1 MIEKPVTFIINL
13 SLQTG
18 IVPTEWK
25 VAKVLPLFKPGSTP
39 EIDNYTPISIL
50 PILSKILE
58 KKVHK
63 QLVSHLESQN
73 LLFDYQFG
81 FRSNRSCE
89 LAVTYFIDHI
99 KREAKNGKL
108 TGALFID
115 LSKAF
120 DTVMRIL
127 VVYPTGSTKMNLK
140 KGKTEAMLFGTAKRL
155 NILHG
160 AQLET
165 TVNGSTINSTTDYKY
180 LGVYLNS
187 TLNLSTH
194 FDKIYKKA
202 DGRVNLLRRIR
213 SSIDMYSVE

>member
-1 MIEKPVTFIINL
+1 
-13 SLQTG
+13 
-18 IVPTEWK
+18 
-25 VAKVLPLFKPGSTP
+25 
-39 EIDNYTPISIL
+39 
-50 PILSKILE
+50 
-58 KKVHK
+58 
-63 QLVSHLESQN
+63 
-73 LLFDYQFG
+73 
-81 FRSNRSCE
+81 
-89 LAVTYFIDHI
+89 
-99 KREAKNGKL
+99 
-108 TGALFID
+108 
-115 LSKAF
+115 
-120 DTVMRIL
+120 
-127 VVYPTGSTKMNLK
+127 MNLK

-202 DGRVNLLRRIR
+202 AGRVNLLRRIR